1 MLRLLLSL
9 SLVLSVLCNTLPV
22 SAKEITA
29 ESWLISDNGNITSSK
44 NSKEVRSIASI
55 TKLVTVMVFLDM
67 NPYPSEK
74 HKELIRRSLISSDN
88 KASKTLCD
96 DFIGGHSDCIF
107 MMNLKASQLGLK
119 NTRFIEPTGLSIF
132 NVSTAEELIKIV
144 EEASKYPLIVESSN
158 TKSLKIKKHV
168 YTNTNPHVNMYNVM
182 VSKTGYIRM
191 SGGCIVMMIK
201 THDGL
206 KTAILLGSKNTHT
219 RIREMDRLLKS

>member
-9 SLVLSVLCNTLPV
+9 SLLLSVLCNTLPV

-29 ESWLISDNGNITSSK
+29 ESWLISNNGNITSSK

-132 NVSTAEELIKIV
+132 NVSTAEELVKIV

-168 YTNTNPHVNMYNVM
+168 YTNTNPHVNMYNVI

>member
-9 SLVLSVLCNTLPV
+9 SLVLSVLCNPLYV

-29 ESWLISDNGNITSSK
+29 ESWLISDNGNIISSK
-44 NSKEVRSIASI
+44 NSNQVRSIASI

-74 HKELIRRSLISSDN
+74 HKELIRKSLISSDN
-88 KASKTLCD
+88 TAAKALCD
-96 DFIGGHSDCIF
+96 DYTGGHSDCIF

-119 NTRFIEPTGLSIF
+119 NTRFLEPTGLSMF
-132 NVSTAEELIKIV
+132 NVSTAEELVKIV

-219 RIREMDRLLKS
+219 RIEEIDRLLKS

>member
-74 HKELIRRSLISSDN
+74 HKELIRKSLISSDN
-88 KASKTLCD
+88 TAAKALCD
-96 DFIGGHSDCIF
+96 DYTGGHSDCIF

-132 NVSTAEELIKIV
+132 NVSTAEELVKIV

-168 YTNTNPHVNMYNVM
+168 YSNTNPHVNMYNVM

-191 SGGCIVMMIK
+191 SGGCIVVMIK

-219 RIREMDRLLKS
+219 RIREMDRLLKY

>member
-9 SLVLSVLCNTLPV
+9 SLVLSVLCNPLHA

-29 ESWLISDNGNITSSK
+29 ESWLISDNGNVTSSK
-44 NSKEVRSIASI
+44 NSNQVRSIASI

-67 NPYPSEK
+67 NTYPSER
-74 HKELIRRSLISSDN
+74 HKELIRKSLISSDN
-88 KASKTLCD
+88 KAAKALCD
-96 DFIGGHSDCIF
+96 DYTGGHSDCIF

-119 NTRFIEPTGLSIF
+119 NTRFLDSTGLSIF
-132 NVSTAEELIKIV
+132 NVSTAEELVKIV

>member
-191 SGGCIVMMIK
+191 SGGCIVVMIK

>member
-9 SLVLSVLCNTLPV
+9 SLVLFVLCNTLPV

-29 ESWLISDNGNITSSK
+29 ESWLISNNGNITSSK

-132 NVSTAEELIKIV
+132 NVSTAEELVKIV

-168 YTNTNPHVNMYNVM
+168 YTNTNPHVNMYNVI

>member
-9 SLVLSVLCNTLPV
+9 SLVLSVLCNSLSV

-29 ESWLISDNGNITSSK
+29 ESWLISDNGNTTSSK
-44 NSKEVRSIASI
+44 NSNQVRSIASI
-55 TKLVTVMVFLDM
+55 TKLVTVMTFLDM
-67 NPYPSEK
+67 NPYPSQR
-74 HKELIRRSLISSDN
+74 HIELIKRTLISSDN
-88 KASKTLCD
+88 KAAKTLCD
-96 DFIGGHSDCIF
+96 DFTGGHSDCIF

-119 NTRFIEPTGLSIF
+119 NTRFVEPTGLSVF
-132 NVSTAEELIKIV
+132 NVSTAKELVKIV

-158 TKSLKIKKHV
+158 TKSVKIKKHV
-168 YTNTNPHVNMYNVM
+168 YNNTNPHINMYNVM
-182 VSKTGYIRM
+182 VSKTGYIGV

-219 RIREMDRLLKS
+219 RIEEIDRLLKS

>member
-67 NPYPSEK
+67 NPYPSQK

-132 NVSTAEELIKIV
+132 NVSTAEELVKIV

-158 TKSLKIKKHV
+158 TKSLKIKKRV

>member
-29 ESWLISDNGNITSSK
+29 ESWLISNNGNITSSK

-132 NVSTAEELIKIV
+132 NVSTAEELVKIV

-158 TKSLKIKKHV
+158 TKSLKIKKRV

-191 SGGCIVMMIK
+191 SGGCIVVMIK

>member
-67 NPYPSEK
+67 NPYPSQK

-132 NVSTAEELIKIV
+132 NVSTAEELVKIV

-158 TKSLKIKKHV
+158 TKSLKIKKRV

-191 SGGCIVMMIK
+191 SGGCIVVMIK

>member
-132 NVSTAEELIKIV
+132 NVSTAEELVKIV

-168 YTNTNPHVNMYNVM
+168 YTNTNPHVNMYNVI

>member
-9 SLVLSVLCNTLPV
+9 SLVLSVLCNSLSV

-44 NSKEVRSIASI
+44 NSNQVRSIASI
-55 TKLVTVMVFLDM
+55 TKLVTVMTFLDM
-67 NPYPSEK
+67 NPYPSQR
-74 HKELIRRSLISSDN
+74 HIELIKRTLISSDN
-88 KASKTLCD
+88 KAAKTLCD
-96 DFIGGHSDCIF
+96 DFTGGHSDCIF

-119 NTRFIEPTGLSIF
+119 NTRFVESTGLSVF
-132 NVSTAEELIKIV
+132 NVSTAEELVKIV

-158 TKSLKIKKHV
+158 TKSLKIKKQI
-168 YTNTNPHVNMYNVM
+168 YSNTNPHVNMYDVM
-182 VSKTGYIRM
+182 VSKTGYIKA

-219 RIREMDRLLKS
+219 RIEEMDRLLKS

>member
-29 ESWLISDNGNITSSK
+29 ESWLISNNGNITSSK

-132 NVSTAEELIKIV
+132 NVSTAEELVKIV

-168 YTNTNPHVNMYNVM
+168 YTNTNPHVNMYNVI

>member
-1 MLRLLLSL
+1 MVRLLFFI
-9 SLVLSVLCNTLPV
+9 SLVLSIFCNPLSV

-29 ESWLISDNGNITSSK
+29 ESWLISDNGNVTSRK
-44 NSKEVRSIASI
+44 NSNQVRSIASI

-67 NPYPSEK
+67 NPHPSEK

-88 KASKTLCD
+88 KAAKSLCD
-96 DFIGGHSDCIF
+96 DFTGGHSDCIF

-119 NTRFIEPTGLSIF
+119 NTKFLDSTGLSVF
-132 NVSTAEELIKIV
+132 NVSTAEELVKIV

-158 TKSLKIKKHV
+158 TKSVKINKHI
-168 YTNTNPHVNMYNVM
+168 YNNTNPHVNMYDVM

-201 THDGL
+201 TAEGL

-219 RIREMDRLLKS
+219 RIEEIDRLLKS

>member
-9 SLVLSVLCNTLPV
+9 SLVFSVLCNTLPV

-132 NVSTAEELIKIV
+132 NVSTAEELVKIV
-144 EEASKYPLIVESSN
+144 EEASKYSLIVESSN

-219 RIREMDRLLKS
+219 RIQEMDRLLKS

>member
-29 ESWLISDNGNITSSK
+29 ESWLISNNGNITSSK

-119 NTRFIEPTGLSIF
+119 NTRFIEPTGLSVF
-132 NVSTAEELIKIV
+132 NVSTAEELVKIV

-219 RIREMDRLLKS
+219 RIQEMDRLLKS

>member
-132 NVSTAEELIKIV
+132 NVSTAEELVKIV

-168 YTNTNPHVNMYNVM
+168 YTNTNPHVNMYNDI

>member
-67 NPYPSEK
+67 NPYPSER
-74 HKELIRRSLISSDN
+74 HRELIRRSLISSDN
-88 KASKTLCD
+88 KAAKTLCD

-119 NTRFIEPTGLSIF
+119 NTRFIEPTGLSVF
-132 NVSTAEELIKIV
+132 NVSTAEELVKIV
-144 EEASKYPLIVESSN
+144 EEASKYSLIVESSN

-168 YTNTNPHVNMYNVM
+168 YNNTNPHVNMYNVM

-219 RIREMDRLLKS
+219 RIQEMDRLLKS

>member
-1 MLRLLLSL
+1 MLLRLLLSL
-9 SLVLSVLCNTLPV
+9 SLVLCNPLHA

-67 NPYPSEK
+67 NSYPSER
-74 HKELIRRSLISSDN
+74 HKELIRKSLISSDN
-88 KASKTLCD
+88 KAAKALCD
-96 DFIGGHSDCIF
+96 DYTGGHSDCIF

-119 NTRFIEPTGLSIF
+119 NTRFLDSTGLSIF
-132 NVSTAEELIKIV
+132 NVSTAEELVKIV
-144 EEASKYPLIVESSN
+144 EEASKYPMIVESSN

-168 YTNTNPHVNMYNVM
+168 YTNTNPHVNMYNVI

>member
-67 NPYPSEK
+67 NPYPSER

-119 NTRFIEPTGLSIF
+119 NTRFIEPTGLSVF
-132 NVSTAEELIKIV
+132 NVSTAEELVKIV
-144 EEASKYPLIVESSN
+144 EEASKYSLIVESSN

-168 YTNTNPHVNMYNVM
+168 YNNTNPHVNMYNVM

-206 KTAILLGSKNTHT
+206 KTAILLGSKNTRT
-219 RIREMDRLLKS
+219 RIQEMDRLLKS